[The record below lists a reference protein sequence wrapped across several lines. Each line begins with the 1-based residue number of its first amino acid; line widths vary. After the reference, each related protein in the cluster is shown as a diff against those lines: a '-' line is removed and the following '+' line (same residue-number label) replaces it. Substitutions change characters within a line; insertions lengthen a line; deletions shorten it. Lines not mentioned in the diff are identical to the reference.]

1 MRKSALL
8 FVAAALVL
16 SVSLGVL
23 AQEKKAEKATVIELV
38 QTPGQFEPQKL
49 ELKAGPYVFK
59 VVNKNVEH
67 EVGFYLRK
75 KTADGKGKPLP
86 NSDAGHL
93 KAGQS
98 GTTGVVELEPGEYI
112 YSCPLNPT
120 PHYVITVK

>member
-1 MRKSALL
+1 MKR
-8 FVAAALVL
+8 VAWLVFTL
-16 SVSLGVL
+16 AISLGVADGAR
-23 AQEKKAEKATVIELV
+23 AQEQRAEKVTTVTLV
-38 QTPGQFEPQKL
+38 QTQGQFEPQKL
-49 ELKAGPYVFK
+49 DLKPGKYVFEIT
-59 VVNKNVEH
+59 NKNVPH

-93 KAGQS
+93 KTGEAKK
-98 GTTGVVELEPGEYI
+98 TGVVTLKPGEYL